1 MMAERLAEIREL
13 CKGAPW
19 GSLPLVAELLD
30 HIAQLEARP
39 DWTNLSMAKAPSDPT
54 LAAAYHDGY
63 NDCATRAKAFYEA
76 RISQLEAQR
85 GGAVVVPD
93 DKFTLDLDES
103 LDHKLARITINSEAR
118 GVGYDLCGR
127 VGDGRFSRRTYDITP
142 YIKHCLD
149 TIGIQPIPADR
160 VLAEGMVGVDR
171 EEWDL
176 LGRLHMVAMQFVMDA
191 DPAQRRS
198 AAHLVQ
204 AVAAL
209 RQYTG
214 RAQQAKGE

>member
-1 MMAERLAEIREL
+1 MMAERLAELRRDLDAE
-13 CKGAPW
+13 AYT
-19 GSLPLVAELLD
+19 SYLPKTVRELLD

-160 VLAEGMVGVDR
+160 VLADGMVGVDR
-171 EEWDL
+171 EEL
-176 LGRLHMVAMQFVMDA
+176 ATLREIAGRWCPPFGVPHNMETVALFD
-191 DPAQRRS
+191 R
-198 AAHLVQ
+198 L
-204 AVAAL
+204 
-209 RQYTG
+209 